1 MSLESG
7 FVNLEWTETSDV
19 QSEPAT
25 WRLERGRISGM
36 AIAPIAMGHPVQP
49 AVMVGA
55 ERSNWSAL
63 KPRAEAKAWL
73 TRLYFSF

>member
-1 MSLESG
+1 
-7 FVNLEWTETSDV
+7 
-19 QSEPAT
+19 
-25 WRLERGRISGM
+25 M

-49 AVMVGA
+49 AVMVGG

-63 KPRAEAKAWL
+63 KPRAKAKAWL